1 MVLVVG
7 RAICFISVVLL
18 LEMVLICLLMMLVS
32 KVVDY
37 VLNGIEFVFDRRV
50 VFIIDSLVSRFCILR

>member
-1 MVLVVG
+1 MVLVVR
-7 RAICFISVVLL
+7 RAVCFISVVLL
-18 LEMVLICLLMMLVS
+18 LEMVLICLLMLVS